1 MSTIQDYVK
10 NLLLQSTPNAVV
22 PAQKPTKPF
31 CKLAFVGIAPS
42 TEEVEQGKV
51 FVGPSGQI
59 LDKCLQFAGIDR
71 EECWTGNLIPC
82 KLPGNRTP
90 SRGEVQLFRGNLIQT
105 MKEIQ
110 PKVIVTMGA
119 EPTRAFFPDTD
130 IQIMTMRSHVLEC
143 EDLPG
148 VQIIP
153 SIHPSYVLRQSLSL
167 ASLLINDLILT
178 KDVLAG
184 KPRYR
189 PWTYEFI
196 TSLEQLESLLTA
208 HKGELLFL
216 DTEATSTNPSQA
228 QLFIVSFC
236 FSGDPDKGYVIH
248 TPSMLYDG
256 EMGAPE
262 LLDGIGHKTPR
273 EKVLEVF
280 KRHNFQTGIFNMLY
294 DYILLQRFGYSPD
307 VHIDPMYA
315 FTLIDENCPKS
326 LSTLGSFFSGIGPYS
341 MSDYAS
347 VDLQEWLPYAAC
359 DAVNSARVWNAI
371 KKNFEEPTKKNL
383 LFKYLMPVLKTL
395 AKISI
400 TGLGVNLEKL
410 GEVDHQLSRDIGEKT
425 HLMQQAVGFS
435 FNHRSGDQ
443 LEKVFQK
450 LGIPIRGKTK
460 TGKASFRKEMLE
472 GMAERYPFVQTLLDV
487 KHMEKM
493 HSSYVKNIQNYV
505 DVHNRVH
512 TSFDIKKT
520 GRLSAKEPAL
530 QTLPRKSII
539 LELFAARPGHT
550 LIKCDFSAAELRWM
564 GFLSGQY
571 EWLDPTVDIHVNNA
585 SFFFKVPREQ
595 VGKEMRQQV
604 KFIAFGKIYGS
615 SDALL
620 AKQLKISEHEAKKL
634 NETFFKTFPKVY
646 NYMVR
651 TEEKV
656 NDTGHVSNWYGLE
669 RHFFFDMQ
677 FGAAGDRARAVR
689 EAYNFGPQS
698 TVAMW
703 TNLSL
708 IKVQDWLE
716 KNMPEAN
723 VVLQIHDA
731 VIVEAPNDQLP
742 RAIAAIWQILRRPI
756 CKKTG
761 FFLPV
766 DTSIGPDLLH
776 QELIIPFWVQN
787 LDEIGGDTILQKA
800 S

>member
-1 MSTIQDYVK
+1 MSTLQDYVK

-22 PAQKPTKPF
+22 PAQKPTRPF
-31 CKLAFVGIAPS
+31 NGLAFVGIAPS
-42 TEEVEQGKV
+42 TEEVAQGQV

-59 LDKCLQFAGIDR
+59 LDKCLYLSDIDR
-71 EECWTGNLIPC
+71 TECWTGNLIPC

-90 SRGEVQLFRGNLIQT
+90 SRGEVQLFRGSLMQT
-105 MKEIQ
+105 MKELQ

-119 EPTRAFFPDTD
+119 EPTRAFFPEID

-143 EDLPG
+143 PELPG

-153 SIHPSYVLRQSLSL
+153 TIHPSYVLRQSLSL
-167 ASLLINDLILT
+167 ASLLINDLMIS

-196 TSLEQLESLLTA
+196 TSLEQLEAILA
-208 HKGELLFL
+208 EHKGELLFI
-216 DTEATSTNPSQA
+216 DTEATSTNPHQA
-228 QLFIVSFC
+228 ELFIISFC
-236 FSGDPDKGYVIH
+236 FSGDLDKGYVIH
-248 TPSMLYDG
+248 TPSMYYDG
-256 EMGAPE
+256 VMGAEE
-262 LLDGIGHKTPR
+262 LLDGTDHRTPR

-280 KRHNFQTGIFNMLY
+280 KRYNFQTGIFNMLY

-326 LSTLGSFFSGIGPYS
+326 LSNLGSFFSGIAPYS
-341 MSDYAS
+341 MDYDS
-347 VDLQEWLPYAAC
+347 VDLQAWLPYAAC
-359 DAVNSARVWNAI
+359 DAVNSARVWDAI

-400 TGLGVNLEKL
+400 AGLGVNLEKL
-410 GEVDHQLSRDIGEKT
+410 GEVDHQLSTDIT
-425 HLMQQAVGFS
+425 HKVQVMQQAVGFS
-435 FNHRSGDQ
+435 FNHRSGAQ
-443 LEKVFQK
+443 LETVFKK

-460 TGKASFRKEMLE
+460 TGKASFRKETLE
-472 GMAERYPFVQTLLDV
+472 GIADRYPFVQTLLDV

-493 HSSYVKNIQNYV
+493 HSSYVKNIQNYI
-505 DVHNRVH
+505 DSNNRVH

-539 LELFAARPGHT
+539 LELFAAKPGHT

-571 EWLDPTVDIHVNNA
+571 EWLDPTIDIHVNNA
-585 SFFFKVPREQ
+585 SFFFKVPRES

-615 SDALL
+615 SDSLL
-620 AKQLKISEHEAKKL
+620 ARQLNISEHEAKKL
-634 NETFFKTFPKVY
+634 NEIFFKTFPKVY
-646 NYMVR
+646 DYMVR
-651 TEEKV
+651 TEETV
-656 NDTGHVSNWYGLE
+656 NDIGRVQNWYGLE

-677 FGAAGDRARAVR
+677 FGAAGDKARAVR

-716 KNMPEAN
+716 KNMPEAH

-731 VIVEAPNDQLP
+731 VVVEAPDELLP
-742 RAIAAIWQILRRPI
+742 KAIAAIWHILRRPI

-766 DTSIGPDLLH
+766 DTTIGPDLLH
-776 QELIIPFWVQN
+776 QELIIPFYVQN
-787 LDEIGGDTILQKA
+787 LEEVRDIPYLKA
-800 S
+800 V

>member
-22 PAQKPTKPF
+22 PPQKPTKPF
-31 CKLAFVGIAPS
+31 SGLAFVGIAPS
-42 TEEVEQGKV
+42 TEEVEQGQV
-51 FVGPSGQI
+51 FCGPSGQI
-59 LDKCLQFAGIDR
+59 LNKSLLLAGIDR
-71 EECWTGNLIPC
+71 EECWTGNLIPV
-82 KLPGNRTP
+82 KLPHNRPP
-90 SRGEVQLFRGNLIQT
+90 SRGEVALFRSSLIQT
-105 MKEIQ
+105 LKEMN

-119 EPTRAFFPDTD
+119 EPTRAFFPETD

-143 EDLPG
+143 PDLPG

-153 SIHPSYVLRQSLSL
+153 TIHPSFALRQSLSL
-167 ASLLINDLILT
+167 VALLLNDLIIA
-178 KDVLAG
+178 KDVLGG

-196 TSLEQLESLLTA
+196 TNLDQLETILTE
-208 HKGELLFL
+208 HKGELLFI
-216 DTEATSTNPSQA
+216 DTEATSTNPHQA
-228 QLFIVSFC
+228 ELFIVSFA
-236 FSGDPDKGYVIH
+236 FSGNLDKGYVIH
-248 TPSMLYDG
+248 TPSLNYDG
-256 EMGAPE
+256 VMGPEE
-262 LLDGIGHKTPR
+262 LLDGTNHLTPR
-273 EKVLEVF
+273 ERVLGVL
-280 KRHNFQTGIFNMLY
+280 KKHNFQTGIFNMLY
-294 DYILLQRFGYSPD
+294 DYILLERFGYSPD

-326 LSTLGSFFSGIGPYS
+326 LSNLGSFFSGIGPYT
-341 MSDYAS
+341 MDYNS

-359 DAVNSARVWNAI
+359 DAVNSVRVWDAI

-383 LFKYLMPVLKTL
+383 LFKYLMPLLKTL
-395 AKISI
+395 AKVSI
-400 TGLGVNLEKL
+400 TGLGVDLTKL
-410 GEVDHQLSRDIGEKT
+410 AEVDHQLFTDINKKVQ
-425 HLMQQAVGFS
+425 LMQQAVGFT

-443 LEKVFQK
+443 LATVFKK
-450 LGIPIRGKTK
+450 LGIPVRGMTK
-460 TGKASFRKEMLE
+460 TGKPSFAKEILK

-487 KHMEKM
+487 KSMEKM

-505 DVHNRVH
+505 DEHNRVH

-539 LELFAARPGHT
+539 LELFAAKPGHT

-564 GFLSGQY
+564 GFLSGQT
-571 EWLDPTVDIHVNNA
+571 EWLDPTVDIHINNA
-585 SFFFKVPREQ
+585 SFFFKVPRSE
-595 VGKEMRQQV
+595 VTDEMRTKV

-620 AKQLKISEHEAKKL
+620 AKQLKTSEQEAKKL
-634 NETFFKTFPKVY
+634 NDIFFKTFPKVY
-646 NYMVR
+646 DFMTR

-656 NDTGHVSNWYGLE
+656 NEVGTVQNWYGLE

-677 FGAAGDRARAVR
+677 FGTHQDRARAVR
-689 EAYNFGPQS
+689 EGYNFGPQS

-703 TNLSL
+703 TNMSL
-708 IKVQDWLE
+708 IKVQNWLE
-716 KNMPEAN
+716 QNMPEAQ

-731 VIVEAPNDQLP
+731 IVVETPDELLP
-742 RAIAAIWQILRRPI
+742 KAVAAIWHLLRRPI

-766 DTSIGPDLLH
+766 DTTIGPNLKQ
-776 QELIIPFWVQN
+776 QELIIPFYVQN
-787 LDEIGGDTILQKA
+787 LNEAGESLQRA